1 MGILKNKL
9 LLLAVGL
16 GCLLFLQSCGN
27 NKPSSTKEDKAKEN
41 HPTKSTSVTLPLE
54 VGFALSLGN
63 ITEDTLRLAKS
74 AGVDHIEIS
83 GLSMF
88 VDSDRSFKRT
98 NQEMIQ
104 KLKDVKAAADGA
116 GVNIWSIH
124 MPFGSQ
130 IDLSLI
136 DEGQRNEVVE
146 MHQKLLEHLSI
157 LEPEI
162 VLFHP
167 SYYLGL
173 NERELREQQLIKSA
187 VILDKE
193 VQNIGATMVIENMLG
208 PELLVDKNRE
218 RPLLRSVEESVRL
231 FSKLPK
237 TIGLAVDTNH
247 ILNAEELI
255 LALGDR
261 LKTLHIADGTGAAEN
276 HWFPCQYKGKNNW
289 DKVLSSLEKVNYKGP
304 FMYESSAKHLQQ
316 YKNCYQ
322 ELYAHY
328 IKNKTS

>member
-1 MGILKNKL
+1 MGTLKSKL
-9 LLLAVGL
+9 LLLGVGL
-16 GCLLFLQSCGN
+16 GCLLFLQRCGN
-27 NKPSSTKEDKAKEN
+27 NNRSTTKEDQTKEVQ
-41 HPTKSTSVTLPLE
+41 PTKSTSITTPLE
-54 VGFALSLGN
+54 VGFAISLGK
-63 ITEDTLRLAKS
+63 ITEDTLGLAKS

-88 VDSDRSFKRT
+88 VASDRTFKGT
-98 NQEMIQ
+98 NQEIIQ
-104 KLKDVKAAADGA
+104 KLKAVKEAADRTGI
-116 GVNIWSIH
+116 NIWSIH

-136 DEGQRNEVVE
+136 DEDQRKEVVV
-146 MHQKLLEHLSI
+146 MHQKLLENLSI

-173 NERELREQQLIKSA
+173 QEREQREKQLIKSA
-187 VILDKE
+187 VTLDKE

-208 PELLVDKNRE
+208 PELLVDENRE
-218 RPLLRSVEESVRL
+218 RPLLRSVEESVAL
-231 FSKLPK
+231 FSKLPN

-276 HWFPCQYKGKNNW
+276 HWFPCEYKGKNNW
-289 DKVLSSLEKVNYKGP
+289 DKVLGALETVNYKGP
-304 FMYESSAKHLQQ
+304 FMYESPAKQLQQ

-322 ELYAHY
+322 ELHTHY
-328 IKNKTS
+328 IKNKT

>member
-1 MGILKNKL
+1 MGILKYKL
-9 LLLAVGL
+9 LLLGVGL
-16 GCLLFLQSCGN
+16 GYLLFLQSCGN
-27 NKPSSTKEDKAKEN
+27 NNPSTTKEVQAKEN
-41 HPTKSTSVTLPLE
+41 HPTKSTSVTIPLE

-63 ITEDTLRLAKS
+63 ITEDTLQLAKS
-74 AGVDHIEIS
+74 EGVDHIEIS

-98 NQEMIQ
+98 NQEIIQ
-104 KLKDVKAAADGA
+104 KLKAVKAAADDA
-116 GVNIWSIH
+116 GINIWSVH

-130 IDLSLI
+130 IDLSLT
-136 DEGQRNEVVE
+136 DENQRKEVVE
-146 MHQKLLEHLSI
+146 MHQKLLENLSI

-218 RPLLRSVEESVRL
+218 RPLLRSVEESAAL

-276 HWFPCQYKGKNNW
+276 HWFPCEYKGKNNW
-289 DKVLSSLEKVNYKGP
+289 DQVLAALEKVNYKGP
-304 FMYESSAKHLQQ
+304 FMYESSAKQLQQ
-316 YKNCYQ
+316 YKSCYQ

-328 IKNKTS
+328 IKNKT